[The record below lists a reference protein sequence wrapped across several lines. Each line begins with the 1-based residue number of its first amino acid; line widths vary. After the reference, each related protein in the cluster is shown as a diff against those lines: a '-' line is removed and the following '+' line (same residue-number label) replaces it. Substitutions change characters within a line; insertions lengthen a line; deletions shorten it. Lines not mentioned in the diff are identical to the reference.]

1 MVGVHDH
8 PLRVVSLVAGRATAR
23 GDTSEGCHWR
33 RATDHVVGLFRCGEL
48 STCSVLVHG
57 GAVPHLLD
65 VLQCTTGAELHPQL
79 RVEPQDIVLATGH
92 NPHADSCTSMSAP
105 TFAWRLCCVCGCRCT
120 VGDDAWLC
128 WRADSAFGPL
138 KDDLTSSPLYSILK
152 DANVDQLFVC
162 GLASDYSVQYTVLDA
177 KMVLPETKVFVVED
191 ACRGVTAA
199 GIQDA
204 FRKFS
209 MERVAVC
216 DSKTE
221 PISKFPVYQPPLKK
235 CVASPRCCSL
245 RAMAP
250 GCVHTRVCVHCC
262 CHDVHTGFAPHQVHE
277 CSRSQRHCQTLPVR
291 RRARRLGRVSRHD
304 DWWHHEISV
313 VSQAPGR
320 VLQQPPPP

>member
-1 MVGVHDH
+1 MTTLGVWCCWVQGALLHEVTPLKAATGVGPQTMWSDYFVAVSCPRARSLSMVGPCLTCSMCSSA
-8 PLRVVSLVAGRATAR
+8 PLAQSCIHSCVWNHRTSCWLPGTTHMRIHVRLCRHQPSHGACVVSVVAAVQWEMTR
-23 GDTSEGCHWR
+23 GC
-33 RATDHVVGLFRCGEL
+33 VG
-48 STCSVLVHG
+48 
-57 GAVPHLLD
+57 
-65 VLQCTTGAELHPQL
+65 
-79 RVEPQDIVLATGH
+79 
-92 NPHADSCTSMSAP
+92 
-105 TFAWRLCCVCGCRCT
+105 
-120 VGDDAWLC
+120 
-128 WRADSAFGPL
+128 RADSAFGPL

-250 GCVHTRVCVHCC
+250 GGVHTRVCVRC